1 MPMVGAHRVR
11 PKCNIDISTKLRC
24 TQSNPI
30 QVPLIKGDLG
40 GYKPIQVP
48 LIKGDLGG
56 SNQFKSPLSRG
67 I

>member
-1 MPMVGAHRVR
+1 MFPGS
-11 PKCNIDISTKLRC
+11 ISTFLSPPYQGEFRG
-24 TQSNPI
+24 I
-30 QVPLIKGDLG
+30 
-40 GYKPIQVP
+40 KPIQVP